1 MYWLNTPLPATII
14 SFGHFQFYWYG
25 FLMALAMAI
34 GSLILWRFSRKTTTS
49 KDLLDLIFNLV
60 ITGLISARLY
70 HVLIHW
76 SDYASSP
83 LSALKVWEGGLAIH
97 GGLIGGLLA
106 LYFTCRQKHWS
117 FSQWTAWLTPA
128 VAIGQAIGRWG
139 NFFNQELFGQPS
151 TKPWA
156 IPIDLAYRPL
166 DQITTTHFQ
175 PLFLYESLGCLFLAI
190 ILYIFNRRQLK
201 TSLIFGTYLI
211 GYGLIR
217 LIMEFFRQD
226 YTWQIANYRWPQ
238 LLSLGLVFIGSFL
251 ILKRPSR
258 QTLAK

>member
-14 SFGHFQFYWYG
+14 SFGHFQLYWYG

-34 GSLILWRFSRKTTTS
+34 ASFVLWKLNRKTVS
-49 KDLLDLIFNLV
+49 GQDLLDLIFNLV
-60 ITGLISARLY
+60 ITSLVSARLY

-76 SDYASSP
+76 TDYATNP
-83 LSALKVWEGGLAIH
+83 LSILKVWEGGLAIH
-97 GGLIGGLLA
+97 GGLIGGLIA

-117 FSQWTAWLTPA
+117 FWQWTARLAPA
-128 VAIGQAIGRWG
+128 VALGQAIGRWG

-151 TKPWA
+151 TNPWA
-156 IPIDLAYRPL
+156 IPIDLVYRPL
-166 DQITTTHFQ
+166 DQITATHFQ
-175 PLFLYESLGCLFLAI
+175 PLFLYESLGCLVLAI
-190 ILYIFNRRQLK
+190 ILYLLNRRNVRP
-201 TSLIFGTYLI
+201 TLIFGSYLS

-238 LLSLGLVFIGSFL
+238 ILSLGLIFIGFYL
-251 ILKRPSR
+251 IIKKPKIN
-258 QTLAK
+258 TLAK